1 MTIAAYVALFGWV
14 PAILVLFALLPSRRA
29 ATVAVIVAW
38 LLLPPYGIPI
48 TGFPDYSKNTAATLG
63 MILGTLFFAPDRIL
77 AFRPR
82 WFDLPM
88 LLWCLCGIA
97 TSLHNNL
104 GPYDGLSD
112 APAPGYVLGTTVPAG
127 SNVFQRFRWSA
138 QLWRRHDNR
147 RTGLRPPMPLGDPDE
162 PPAFGGHL
170 RSFTLARH

>member
-112 APAPGYVLGTTVPAG
+112 LRLARLCIGDY
-127 SNVFQRFRWSA
+127 
-138 QLWRRHDNR
+138 
-147 RTGLRPPMPLGDPDE
+147 RTCWVECISTISMVC
-162 PPAFGGHL
+162 A
-170 RSFTLARH
+170 TLASP